1 MKMITSFSGNR
12 RLLIGLVA
20 SLLPGLT
27 ACTHSLI
34 RVNTSGQTVTSV
46 PAGTS
51 ISSTRIQ
58 ASTES
63 RLGAAIIIAVLLV
76 EGLRYFR
83 VEPDGTRTPVDAA
96 TAERLGVSHQVSVQD
111 CTQPVDLTA
120 GNLICR

>member
-1 MKMITSFSGNR
+1 MKMII
-12 RLLIGLVA
+12 LLLLA
-20 SLLPGLT
+20 LLPALAG
-27 ACTHSLI
+27 CTHSLI
-34 RVNTSGQTVTSV
+34 RVNTSGQTVSSV

-51 ISSTRIQ
+51 VSSTRIQ

-63 RLGAAIIIAVLLV
+63 RIGAAIIIAVLLV

-111 CTQPVDLTA
+111 CTQPIDLTA
-120 GNLICR
+120 GNLVCR